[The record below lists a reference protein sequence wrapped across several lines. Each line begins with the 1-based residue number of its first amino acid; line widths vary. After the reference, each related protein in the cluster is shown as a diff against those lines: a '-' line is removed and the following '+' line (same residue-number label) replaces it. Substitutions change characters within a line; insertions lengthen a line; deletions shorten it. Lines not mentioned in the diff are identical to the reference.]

1 MRRGVTSTKT
11 TLAADE
17 ILQCHC
23 RAGESWPADCSKAA
37 VQQLQSSG
45 RRTACWSVGHHVS
58 MTADRSRRGGDRDE
72 LTVIDKVGDVP

>member
-1 MRRGVTSTKT
+1 MRRDVTETKT

-37 VQQLQSSG
+37 VQMSSG
-45 RRTACWSVGHHVS
+45 CKAPVAQPSVGPWDTTLVYVG
-58 MTADRSRRGGDRDE
+58 RS
-72 LTVIDKVGDVP
+72 